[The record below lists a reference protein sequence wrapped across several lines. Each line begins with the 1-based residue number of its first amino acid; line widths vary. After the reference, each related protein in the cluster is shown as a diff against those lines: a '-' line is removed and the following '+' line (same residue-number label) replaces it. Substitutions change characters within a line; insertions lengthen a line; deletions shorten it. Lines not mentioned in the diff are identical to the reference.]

1 MTRENKQFLKAEAR
15 NFFYQMWFGAG
26 NLLLAGL
33 ILIVISIF
41 GCAVLFDNSDVSA
54 LIALIFGN

>member
-1 MTRENKQFLKAEAR
+1 
-15 NFFYQMWFGAG
+15 MWFGAG